1 MAFTIKQGDTS
12 PALVADLKTPDRQP
26 ANLVGATVRFHMR
39 NKRRSGDIVDQPAAV
54 TDAANGQ
61 VRYDWQTGDTGTAG
75 EFEVEFEATYADGTI
90 ETFPNK
96 GYIDV
101 TIPEQIA

>member
-12 PALVADLKTPDRQP
+12 PALVVDLKTPNRQP
-26 ANLVGATVRFHMR
+26 ASLSGATVRFHMR
-39 NKRRSGDIVDQPAAV
+39 SKRRTGAVVDQPAIV
-54 TDAANGQ
+54 VDPDNGQ
-61 VRYDWQTGDTGTAG
+61 VRYDWQPGDTAAAG
-75 EFEVEFEATYADGTI
+75 EFEVEFEATYVDGTV

-101 TIPEQIA
+101 LIPEQIA